1 MKRIILILILML
13 SIPACRAQFIV
24 NSPDTTVHVLL
35 KSNRERKGVS
45 RYLVPTRMNMQISFD
60 NYEVINEG
68 LKMKQ
73 RKRTVVL
80 NKEIGL
86 TVKSNGRRYAFG
98 KSELE
103 KYYTMAGTHEEP
115 IAGLKGDYNRAVLT
129 TEAGITLEILVFNE
143 GMAYRF
149 KVSEYPDDYKI
160 LEVCDV
166 FPHEKPI
173 AILGTFT
180 GDYVMPWRCMY
191 FKNNKLQSPRPEVLE
206 ETFRPAT
213 KIVSWRDALSSFSV
227 GTHFSWYYGGAWQ
240 EVSQDQ
246 NIAVDLT
253 YKHLYGGISFTP
265 CHEILYVRLFEDYEP
280 FNHIY
285 GSIHSWSVSGRF
297 GYNLPIQN
305 GYEIYNI
312 SPYIA
317 TSLMHLDQHRG
328 ARATNRRIDP
338 HHYYLIGAG
347 IKIQVAIRQRITF
360 GIGYEHQ
367 FFTGEKCPKGMN
379 SVLFSI
385 GRIF

>member
-13 SIPACRAQFIV
+13 SIPVCRAQFV
-24 NSPDTTVHVLL
+24 VDSPDTTVQVVL
-35 KSNRERKGVS
+35 KSNRTRKGIS
-45 RYLVPTRMNMQISFD
+45 KYLVPTQMRLQIVLGVQEVTNEVTGLRLRMPAI
-60 NYEVINEG
+60 
-68 LKMKQ
+68 
-73 RKRTVVL
+73 VL

-86 TVKSNGRRYAFG
+86 TVKSKGRRYAFG
-98 KSELE
+98 KSQLS
-103 KYYTMAGTHEEP
+103 KYYTLAGTLEEP
-115 IAGLKGDYNRAVLT
+115 IAGLKGDYNSAVLV

-149 KVSEYPDDYKI
+149 KVSGYPDDYKI
-160 LEVCDV
+160 LEVCNV

-173 AILGTFT
+173 AIPGTLT

-191 FKNNKLQSPRPEVLE
+191 FKDNELLSPQREELE
-206 ETFRPAT
+206 EPFRHPT
-213 KIVSWRDALSSFSV
+213 KIVSWRDALSSISV
-227 GTHFSWYYGGAWQ
+227 GTHFNWYYGGAWE

-265 CHEILYVRLFEDYEP
+265 CHETVYVRLFEDYEP
-280 FNHIY
+280 FRNIY
-285 GSIHSWSVSGRF
+285 GSIHSWSVAGRL

-328 ARATNRRIDP
+328 ARITNNRIDP
-338 HHYYLIGAG
+338 HHYYMIGAG

-360 GIGYEHQ
+360 GVGYEHQ
-367 FFTGEKCPKGMN
+367 FFTGDKCPKGMN
-379 SVLFSI
+379 SVLLSI
-385 GRIF
+385 GRLF